1 MSLARSKIRP
11 ILEVEDLKLSY
22 GDYQVLENV
31 SFSAKKG
38 ECLVVMGGSGC
49 GKSTLLK
56 SMIGLLP
63 PNEGKVLVNSTINY
77 LPNILT
83 AIFFAS
89 EKFLALYNDKTG
101 DNFSPEKG

>member
-38 ECLVVMGGSGC
+38 ECLVVMGGQWVWKKYSA
-49 GKSTLLK
+49 
-56 SMIGLLP
+56 
-63 PNEGKVLVNSTINY
+63 EINDWATY
-77 LPNILT
+77 
-83 AIFFAS
+83 FGF
-89 EKFLALYNDKTG
+89 E
-101 DNFSPEKG
+101 